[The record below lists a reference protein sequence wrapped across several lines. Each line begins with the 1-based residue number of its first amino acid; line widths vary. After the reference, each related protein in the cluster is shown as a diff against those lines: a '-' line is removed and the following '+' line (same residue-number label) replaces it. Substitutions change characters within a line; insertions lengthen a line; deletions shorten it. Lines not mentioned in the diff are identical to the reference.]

1 MNSSVTT
8 STLKPTLSVVTCLT
22 AINSSQVPFRFFSSS
37 NALPEFM
44 VQLETERHV
53 NI

>member
-22 AINSSQVPFRFFSSS
+22 PINSSQVLFRFVSSS
-37 NALPEFM
+37 NTLPEFM
-44 VQLETERHV
+44 VQLETK
-53 NI
+53 